1 MKKNLFQEDNIDNFK
16 IILQLDIGVRL
27 DHYLTNK
34 LPKYSRSK
42 IQYLIRSS
50 KILVNSKQCKT
61 GYRLE
66 LNDFITINHPP
77 EKKKDILK
85 ITPEP
90 MNLNILFE
98 DEDIAIIDK
107 PSGLV
112 VHPGKGN
119 RSKTLVN
126 GLLHHFGNLSNV
138 NGLIRPGIVH
148 RLDKNTSGLIIIAK
162 NNNAHQ
168 NLSEQFKDRDI
179 KKEYCALTWGLWKK
193 KEGQIEVGLKRDKKD
208 PTRYCVS
215 RNGKKSITF
224 FKVNKEFQHCS
235 LINFFLK
242 QAELIK

>member
-16 IILQLDIGVRL
+16 IILQSDIGVRL
-27 DHYLTNK
+27 DHYITNK

-42 IQYLIRSS
+42 IQNLIRSN

-77 EKKKDILK
+77 EKEEGYSK

-90 MNLNILFE
+90 INLNILFE

-119 RSKTLVN
+119 RS
-126 GLLHHFGNLSNV
+126 
-138 NGLIRPGIVH
+138 
-148 RLDKNTSGLIIIAK
+148 
-162 NNNAHQ
+162 
-168 NLSEQFKDRDI
+168 
-179 KKEYCALTWGLWKK
+179 EY
-193 KEGQIEVGLKRDKKD
+193 ISKR
-208 PTRYCVS
+208 S
-215 RNGKKSITF
+215 SASF
-224 FKVNKEFQHCS
+224 W
-235 LINFFLK
+235 
-242 QAELIK
+242 